1 MRKIV
6 FITSLSFGL
15 LATNCFANFYSG
27 NEIYARLSEWK
38 SESSSNVVQ
47 QSVGAGYVIGVYDA
61 LDGLSFCSPG
71 GVNQGQIRDIVFNYL
86 RDNPQIRQK
95 DAYILVAQALNKAF
109 PCKK

>member
-1 MRKIV
+1 MKKITFV
-6 FITSLSFGL
+6 TTFFLSLFT
-15 LATNCFANFYSG
+15 TNCFATFYTG

-38 SESSSNVVQ
+38 SESASNVVA

-95 DAYILVAQALNKAF
+95 DAYILVIQALNKAF